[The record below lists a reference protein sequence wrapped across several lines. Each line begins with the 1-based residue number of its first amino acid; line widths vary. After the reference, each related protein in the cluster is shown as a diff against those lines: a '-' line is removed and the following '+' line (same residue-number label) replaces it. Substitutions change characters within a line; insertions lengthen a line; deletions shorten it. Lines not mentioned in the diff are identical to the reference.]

1 MRPEAAAE
9 AARWLAQ
16 AERDLAAARDL
27 ARAGHHNV
35 ACFQAQQAAE
45 KAAKAVLYACGAE
58 DVFGHS
64 VRELLRAAA
73 ASAPTLAPLDDAAMR
88 LDRLY
93 IPTRYPNGLPGGIPA
108 DAFSAADATEAIAH
122 AQAIL
127 AAARATIG

>member
-1 MRPEAAAE
+1 MAE

-27 ARAGHHNV
+27 ARTGHHNV

-45 KAAKAVLYACGAE
+45 KAAKAVLYARGAE

-64 VRELLRAAA
+64 VRELLRSAA
-73 ASAPTLAPLDDAAMR
+73 ASAPALAALDDAAMR

-108 DAFSAADATEAIAH
+108 DAFSAADATEAIS
-122 AQAIL
+122 QAEALL